1 MSKRIGVVTHF
12 FTRIGVAVVKLET
25 EIKLGEWVQF
35 LGYSTDFI
43 QRVDSMQI
51 DHHAIQAAG
60 PGEEIAIEVIDRVR
74 RGDELLRES
83 PES

>member
-12 FTRIGVAVVKLET
+12 FNRIGVAVVKLE
-25 EIKLGEWVQF
+25 ENIKLGEWVQF

-51 DHHAIQAAG
+51 NHQIIQAAG

>member
-12 FTRIGVAVVKLET
+12 FTRISVAVVKLET
-25 EIKLGEWVQF
+25 EIKQGEWVQF

-51 DHHAIQAAG
+51 DHHAIQTAG

-83 PES
+83 PEN